1 MRVKV
6 NESRCSHT
14 VCRTHVL
21 VSDMFDGQRLNAV
34 YNMCSTFEGRARR
47 REQEQRYTHTVTLE
61 NTNSFKVLVL
71 TDIAVRYGILPIHS
85 NLDGSSCCLRS
96 PTAADD

>member
-6 NESRCSHT
+6 NESRCSPDSYK
-14 VCRTHVL
+14 HVGIRWCPIDK
-21 VSDMFDGQRLNAV
+21 VSNAV

-61 NTNSFKVLVL
+61 NTNSFKVLAL

-96 PTAADD
+96 PPAADD